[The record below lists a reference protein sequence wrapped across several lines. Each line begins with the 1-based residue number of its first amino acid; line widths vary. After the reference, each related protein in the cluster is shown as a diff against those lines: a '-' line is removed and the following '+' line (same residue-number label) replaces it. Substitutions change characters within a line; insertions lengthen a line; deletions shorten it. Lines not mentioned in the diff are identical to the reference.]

1 MKTQLRHRSFLLA
14 ALVLATLGGCASAPE
29 RELSRQP
36 VPYAALPNGHDPL
49 NPDRLMGFVSE
60 GASAD
65 EGVIVTLER
74 LRGHALKILEL
85 SGGGQYGAFGAGLL
99 KGWTE
104 SGQRPEFDVV
114 TGVSTGAL
122 LATHAFLGTPQDDAF
137 LEEIFTT
144 ISSADIYTSN
154 KRLFSLLWGK
164 NSVYDTSPLQALLDK
179 YITAEVLQ
187 RVAAAHEEHRV
198 LLVGTTNLDYG
209 QTWVWNMGM
218 IAKEGT
224 PEALELYKRV
234 LRASAAPPIVFPPV
248 EIFGYLFVD
257 GGVRQNLV
265 VVGLAGTEKP
275 KPPQF
280 GPGTVFV
287 VQNGQKKSRPQ
298 AVRNDAL
305 HLAGPALGVLM
316 GNSTDGQLLR
326 AYTAAKVRGYEFRMV
341 SIPDDAD
348 VGQNFLAFDTQQ
360 MRTSFNIG
368 YELGRSAGAWRNTP
382 PILQDIPTW
391 LLDDIQLQPS
401 RSDPGIPP

>member
-1 MKTQLRHRSFLLA
+1 MKTHLRHWSLLLA
-14 ALVLATLGGCASAPE
+14 VLVLATLGGCASAPE
-29 RELSRQP
+29 RVLSRQP

-74 LRGHALKILEL
+74 LRGHALNILEL

-122 LATHAFLGTPQDDAF
+122 LATHAFLGTPKDDAF

-144 ISSADIYTSN
+144 ISAADIYTSN

-187 RVAAAHEEHRV
+187 RVADAYDEHRI

-218 IAKEGT
+218 IAREGT
-224 PEALELYKRV
+224 PEALELYKQV

-248 EIFGYLFVD
+248 EIFGHLFVD
-257 GGVRQNLV
+257 GGVRENLV
-265 VVGLAGTEKP
+265 VVGLAGTQKP

-298 AVRNDAL
+298 AVRNDAR
-305 HLAGPALGVLM
+305 HLAGPALGVMM

-348 VGQNFLAFDTQQ
+348 VGHNFLAFDTQQ

-368 YELGRSAGAWRNTP
+368 YELGRSADPWQHTP

-391 LLDDIQLQPS
+391 LLDDLQLQPM
-401 RSDPGIPP
+401 RSGQ

>member
-1 MKTQLRHRSFLLA
+1 MD
-14 ALVLATLGGCASAPE
+14 VASLIAPE
-29 RELSRQP
+29 AVRV
-36 VPYAALPNGHDPL
+36 VPG
-49 NPDRLMGFVSE
+49 
-60 GASAD
+60 
-65 EGVIVTLER
+65 I
-74 LRGHALKILEL
+74 
-85 SGGGQYGAFGAGLL
+85 
-99 KGWTE
+99 
-104 SGQRPEFDVV
+104 
-114 TGVSTGAL
+114 
-122 LATHAFLGTPQDDAF
+122 
-137 LEEIFTT
+137 
-144 ISSADIYTSN
+144 TSK
-154 KRLFSLLWGK
+154 KRLFSLLWGR

-187 RVAAAHEEHRV
+187 RVAAAHDEHRV

-209 QTWVWNMGM
+209 QTWVWNMGL

-224 PEALELYKRV
+224 REALELYKQV

-248 EIFGYLFVD
+248 EIYGYLFVD

-305 HLAGPALGVLM
+305 HLAGPALGVM
-316 GNSTDGQLLR
+316 MSNSTDGQLLR
-326 AYTAAKVRGYEFRMV
+326 AYAAAKVRGYEFRMV

-348 VGQNFLAFDTQQ
+348 VGHNFLAFDTGQ
-360 MRTSFNIG
+360 MQTSFNLG
-368 YELGRSAGAWRNTP
+368 YELGRSADPWRHIP

-391 LLDDIQLQPS
+391 LLDDMQLQLS
-401 RSDPGIPP
+401 RSDR

>member
-1 MKTQLRHRSFLLA
+1 MKTQRGCCFVLVT
-14 ALVLATLGGCASAPE
+14 ALVAASLGGCASAPE
-29 RELSRQP
+29 RVLSRQP
-36 VPYAALPNGHDPL
+36 VPYVALPNGHDPL
-49 NPDRLMGFVSE
+49 NPERLVAFASE
-60 GASAD
+60 GVTED
-65 EGVIVTLER
+65 EGVIIALEK
-74 LRGHALKILEL
+74 LRGHPLNILAL

-122 LATHAFLGTPQDDAF
+122 LATHAFLGTPADDAL

-144 ISSADIYTSN
+144 INSESIYTSK
-154 KRLFSLLWGK
+154 KRVLSLLFGR

-179 YITAEVLQ
+179 YMTAELLQ
-187 RVAAAHEEHRV
+187 RVAAAHDEHRV

-218 IAKEGT
+218 IAREGT
-224 PEALELYKRV
+224 PEALELYKKV

-248 EIFGYLFVD
+248 EMFGYLFVD

-265 VVGLAGTEKP
+265 VVGLTGSEKP
-275 KPPQF
+275 KPPLF
-280 GPGTVFV
+280 GPGTMFV

-305 HLAGPALGVLM
+305 HLAGPSLGVLM
-316 GNSTDGQLLR
+316 SNSTDGQLLR
-326 AYTAAKVRGYEFRMV
+326 AYTAAKIRGYKFRMV

-360 MRTSFNIG
+360 MKTSFDLG
-368 YELGRSAGAWRNTP
+368 YELGRSPDSWQSTP
-382 PILQDIPTW
+382 PILQDLPTW
-391 LLDDIQLQPS
+391 LLDDYEYRRGQS
-401 RSDPGIPP
+401 AE

>member
-1 MKTQLRHRSFLLA
+1 MKTQSTYWS
-14 ALVLATLGGCASAPE
+14 LVLAVLVLSTLGGCASAPE
-29 RELSRQP
+29 RVLSRQP

-49 NPDRLMGFVSE
+49 NPDRIMEFVRE

-74 LRGHALKILEL
+74 LRGHALNILEL

-104 SGQRPEFDVV
+104 SGTRPEFDVV

-122 LATHAFLGTPQDDAF
+122 LATHAFLGTPEDDAL

-144 ISSADIYTSN
+144 ISAADIYTSK
-154 KRLFSLLWGK
+154 KRVLSLLFGR

-187 RVAAAHEEHRV
+187 RVAAAHDEHRG

-218 IAKEGT
+218 IASEGT
-224 PEALELYKRV
+224 PEALELYKKV

-248 EIFGYLFVD
+248 EMFGYLFVD

-316 GNSTDGQLLR
+316 SNSTDGQLLR

-360 MRTSFNIG
+360 MRTSFNLG
-368 YELGRSAGAWRNTP
+368 YELGRSADPWQHTP

-401 RSDPGIPP
+401 RSDQ